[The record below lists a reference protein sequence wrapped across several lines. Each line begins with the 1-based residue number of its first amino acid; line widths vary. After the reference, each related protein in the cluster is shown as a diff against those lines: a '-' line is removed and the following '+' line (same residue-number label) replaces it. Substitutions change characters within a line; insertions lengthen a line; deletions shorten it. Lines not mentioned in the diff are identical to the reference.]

1 MGALVGGKRVKNTSY
16 GRLFAVSVGLAALI
30 SGGASI
36 AQDSWTPEYVDG
48 KLQPLP
54 DGFPNQAISLVVLD
68 EPGSSDG
75 VYARDM
81 QSALRDVSPV
91 PIEVIDR
98 GEVGTY
104 PTWEALGWTLDQP
117 QGDQGYYPIVYV
129 LPGSILDLLT
139 VPIERD
145 LNVTMDDL
153 NFINVTEVTPYVVTS
168 RKDAPWGNSFE
179 KLVEYA
185 KANPG
190 TVKYLSRSPGSGGYT
205 AMERYMELQGIE
217 FDKRVGGSH
226 NEIQSAIGAGVADV
240 GITQVETALTHWEA
254 GKIEILMVTGDQRAG
269 APWEDVPSAADMGM
283 AGEPWAQNRGF
294 ALAGA
299 VPDQHREWLFELF
312 RAGAET
318 EDFKAARQ
326 RLPGNALVMMNHDET
341 RAMADKAK
349 QIAEPVIRKLGIHWD
364 QQK

>member
-1 MGALVGGKRVKNTSY
+1 MTKSSTPGFRDLAGSL
-16 GRLFAVSVGLAALI
+16 AVAGLLSLA
-30 SGGASI
+30 GASI
-36 AQDSWTPEYVDG
+36 AAAQDWKPEYVDG
-48 KLQPLP
+48 KLQPLA
-54 DGFPNQAISLVVLD
+54 DGFPDQAISLVVLD

-81 QSALRDVSPV
+81 QTALRDISPV

-117 QGDQGYYPIVYV
+117 NGDQGYYPIVYV
-129 LPGSILDLLT
+129 LPGSVLDLLT

-145 LNVTMDDL
+145 LNVTIEDL
-153 NFINVTEVTPYVVTS
+153 NVVNVTEVTPYVVTS
-168 RKDAPWGNSFE
+168 RKDAPWGNSFA
-179 KLVEYA
+179 KLVEHA

-205 AMERYMELQGIE
+205 AMERYVELKGIE
-217 FDKRVGGSH
+217 FDKKVGGSH

-240 GITQVETALTHWEA
+240 GITQIETALTHWEA

-269 APWEDVPSAADMGM
+269 APWESVPSAADEGM

-294 ALAGA
+294 TLAKA
-299 VPDQHREWLFELF
+299 VPDEHRAWLFELF
-312 RAGAET
+312 RAGSENT
-318 EDFKAARQ
+318 EFKAARQ
-326 RLPGNALVMMNHDET
+326 RLPGNALVMMNHDE
-341 RAMADKAK
+341 AMALAKKAK
-349 QIAEPVIRKLGIHWD
+349 DIAEPVIRKLGIHWD